1 MMPGRRANPL
11 RQSSGREG
19 FFEEIVSARYVDDA
33 K

>member
-1 MMPGRRANPL
+1 MMPSGRANPL

-19 FFEEIVSARYVDDA
+19 FFEEIVSSRYVDDT